1 MRLSSRI
8 SDLESLLVSVRNSDL
23 EKESVLN
30 EMKLRWTQIVS
41 SWKREQ
47 EDLLDK
53 VKVKEDENQRIKQ
66 EMNEAKEVINHT
78 IKQISQNGWT
88 IITPEPEGFR
98 RLK

>member
-41 SWKREQ
+41 NWKREQ

-53 VKVKEDENQRIKQ
+53 VKVKEEENQRIKQ
-66 EMNEAKEVINHT
+66 EMNEAKEVINCLRNVQYYKPPLTVH
-78 IKQISQNGWT
+78 
-88 IITPEPEGFR
+88 
-98 RLK
+98 